1 MRTIS
6 DAEAKKSKSKEKG
19 SPEKSTRKPEV
30 GENTGRWTKEE
41 HEMFH
46 ACLALLDSRMRTV
59 KSKNKVHTTER
70 IAIMASLTLARD
82 FLSSGKASDVSVEKK
97 LEHLEGIINE
107 ALTPQEKLFE

>member
-1 MRTIS
+1 ME
-6 DAEAKKSKSKEKG
+6 D
-19 SPEKSTRKPEV
+19 
-30 GENTGRWTKEE
+30 ENTITVSILDRKYHFVCPKEE

-82 FLSSGKASDVSVEKK
+82 FLSSDLAREFDSVTLSHINRRSD
-97 LEHLEGIINE
+97 IDD
-107 ALTPQEKLFE
+107 QEML

>member
-1 MRTIS
+1 ME
-6 DAEAKKSKSKEKG
+6 D
-19 SPEKSTRKPEV
+19 
-30 GENTGRWTKEE
+30 ENTITVSILDRKYHFVCPKEE
-41 HEMFH
+41 HEMFQ